1 MMNGKIGFWR
11 WLLLKIW
18 KGIKTIPKLPKLMRD
33 IDPAFE
39 MTLSILGFLLG
50 MLLFSRINYWMGF
63 LAGDDKDFERILYRT
78 HGARYRWRMSL
89 PDFVAYHHNYK
100 CPNCGARLHT
110 KPVSIAIKPWNGNK
124 EEERNG

>member
-1 MMNGKIGFWR
+1 MNGKIGFWR

-39 MTLSILGFLLG
+39 MTFSIIGFLLG

-63 LAGDDKDFERILYRT
+63 LAGVAFAFLIFAHAFYRMEMK
-78 HGARYRWRMSL
+78 G
-89 PDFVAYHHNYK
+89 D
-100 CPNCGARLHT
+100 C
-110 KPVSIAIKPWNGNK
+110 
-124 EEERNG
+124 